1 MGEIYLIENRVHK
14 RIERRIR
21 DLGVKLDRLVVLD
34 ELDRGVR
41 CNTILIDRLG
51 HIGGLLRAIDIH
63 TLDHVAVD
71 LLSIVLGTEG
81 GPLRLGLFTVGAPI
95 RMEKENHG
103 LLFPAVLIRH
113 ILEPVS
119 LALGVG
125 CIPIIGNNSK

>member
-1 MGEIYLIENRVHK
+1 MYRIYLIENRVHK

-21 DLGVKLDRLVVLD
+21 DLGVKLDCLVVLH

-41 CNTILIDRLG
+41 RNTILIDRLG
-51 HIGGLLRAIDIH
+51 HLRRLLRAVDIH
-63 TLDHVAVD
+63 TLDHVPID

-95 RMEKENHG
+95 RMEKKNHG
-103 LLFPAVLIRH
+103 LLFPAVLVRH
-113 ILEPVS
+113 VLEPVI
-119 LALGVG
+119 LALDIG